1 MYPRSYSWRA
11 WGSWMLSWPV
21 RFCFY
26 RDNNILSMFS
36 VESDWLDRNLGE
48 QHPIPNPVQKEH
60 RPDHEKWSQE
70 SAAEQRRSSSA
81 KLERVRTIE
90 WRGRLSISRL
100 ICIGSTWPASPWR
113 SDQNSGQSFE
123 KRGKWKGLARVG
135 MSFALNVKEQE
146 AGVTREVRWMTS
158 DLIQREWGEDTL
170 EKTREQPQYFPVAPL
185 SLMKEYYL
193 PTVSGV
199 VFSKQR
205 LINRL
210 WNQFSGLWLAF
221 IRK

>member
-26 RDNNILSMFS
+26 RDYNILSMFS

-48 QHPIPNPVQKEH
+48 QYPIPNPVQKEH

-70 SAAEQRRSSSA
+70 SAAEQRREQFSKAGEGSHHWVERPLEHLALSA
-81 KLERVRTIE
+81 L
-90 WRGRLSISRL
+90 GQPGQLPH
-100 ICIGSTWPASPWR
+100 G
-113 SDQNSGQSFE
+113 DQTKIQGNLLK

-170 EKTREQPQYFPVAPL
+170 EKTREQPQYFPAAPL

>member
-1 MYPRSYSWRA
+1 MEPRVSSGAETGAVQPSWRGFAPLSGEAA
-11 WGSWMLSWPV
+11 W
-21 RFCFY
+21 
-26 RDNNILSMFS
+26 
-36 VESDWLDRNLGE
+36 
-48 QHPIPNPVQKEH
+48 
-60 RPDHEKWSQE
+60 
-70 SAAEQRRSSSA
+70 A
-81 KLERVRTIE
+81 
-90 WRGRLSISRL
+90 SRL
-100 ICIGSTWPASPWR
+100 ICIGSTWPASPRR

-123 KRGKWKGLARVG
+123 KRGKRKGLARVG

-170 EKTREQPQYFPVAPL
+170 EKTREQPQYFPAAPL